1 MKKIKP
7 ITVNDFIIF
16 LKAKIAIILFSTF
29 LLSAITSFY
38 QVSYEDH
45 WEVKVSRTVDN
56 SSLVETIILIKNQA
70 VVKSKK
76 YNEPTSVV
84 DPMTLMGGL
93 NDLINSSMINY
104 LSNADIKYT
113 GIKKPKNNVNLLR
126 KEVYNLII
134 AGSDTKNKSII
145 KYNLSRFIA
154 DTNRLTREILKL
166 QYGLDPTYNLDIYD
180 FKIIETLRVEGFN
193 YLQIV
198 KIIFINLIVS
208 IFGLFIFHIRKAI
221 NLF

>member
-1 MKKIKP
+1 MKKIKLF
-7 ITVNDFIIF
+7 TVDDFIIF
-16 LKAKIAIILFSTF
+16 LKTKIAIILFSTF

-70 VVKSKK
+70 MINSKK

-84 DPMTLMGGL
+84 DPMTLMNGL
-93 NDLINSSMINY
+93 NQLINSSMINY

-113 GIKKPKNNVNLLR
+113 GIKRPKSNVNLLR
-126 KEVYNLII
+126 KEVYDLII
-134 AGSDTKNKSII
+134 EGPDTKNESIL

-154 DTNRLTREILKL
+154 DTNRLTREIIKM
-166 QYGLDPTYNLDIYD
+166 QYELDPSYNLDIYN
-180 FKIIETLRVEGFN
+180 FKIIQTQRVEGFD
-193 YLQIV
+193 YSQVL
-198 KIIFINLIVS
+198 KIIFINLVVS
-208 IFGLFIFHIRKAI
+208 IFGIFIFHIRKAI

>member
-16 LKAKIAIILFSTF
+16 LKTKIAIILFSTF

-70 VVKSKK
+70 VINSKK
-76 YNEPTSVV
+76 FDEPTSVV
-84 DPMTLMGGL
+84 DPMTLMSGL
-93 NDLINSSMINY
+93 NELINSSMINY

-154 DTNRLTREILKL
+154 DTNRLTREIIKM
-166 QYGLDPTYNLDIYD
+166 QYELDPTYNLDIYN

-193 YLQIV
+193 YSQIL
-198 KIIFINLIVS
+198 KIIFINLVVS
-208 IFGLFIFHIRKAI
+208 IFGIFIFHIRKSI
-221 NLF
+221 NLI

>member
-16 LKAKIAIILFSTF
+16 LKTKIAIILFSTF

-104 LSNADIKYT
+104 LSNADIEYT
-113 GIKKPKNNVNLLR
+113 GIKKPKSNVNLLK
-126 KEVYNLII
+126 KEVYDLII
-134 AGSDTKNKSII
+134 RGQDTKNENIL

-154 DTNRLTREILKL
+154 DTNRLTREIIKM
-166 QYGLDPTYNLDIYD
+166 QYELDPTYNLDIYN

>member
-16 LKAKIAIILFSTF
+16 LKTKIAIILFSTF

-70 VVKSKK
+70 VINSKK
-76 YNEPTSVV
+76 FDEPTSVV

-193 YLQIV
+193 YSQIL
-198 KIIFINLIVS
+198 KIIFINLVVS
-208 IFGLFIFHIRKAI
+208 IFGIFIFHIRKSI

>member
-1 MKKIKP
+1 MKKIKLF
-7 ITVNDFIIF
+7 TVDDFIIF
-16 LKAKIAIILFSTF
+16 LKTKIAIILFSTF

-70 VVKSKK
+70 VLNFKK
-76 YNEPTSVV
+76 FDEPRAV
-84 DPMTLMGGL
+84 DPMSLMIEL
-93 NDLINSSMINY
+93 NDLINSSIINY

-193 YLQIV
+193 YSQIL
-198 KIIFINLIVS
+198 KIIFINLVVS
-208 IFGLFIFHIRKAI
+208 IFGIFIFHIRKSI
-221 NLF
+221 NLI

>member
-16 LKAKIAIILFSTF
+16 LKTKIAIILFSTF

-70 VVKSKK
+70 VINSKK
-76 YNEPTSVV
+76 FDEPTSVV
-84 DPMTLMGGL
+84 DPMTLMSGL
-93 NDLINSSMINY
+93 NELINSSMINY

-193 YLQIV
+193 YSQIL
-198 KIIFINLIVS
+198 KIIFINLVVS
-208 IFGLFIFHIRKAI
+208 IFGIFIFHIRKSI
-221 NLF
+221 NLI

>member
-16 LKAKIAIILFSTF
+16 LKTKIAIILFSTF

-70 VVKSKK
+70 VINSKK
-76 YNEPTSVV
+76 FDEPTSVV
-84 DPMTLMGGL
+84 DPMTLMSGL
-93 NDLINSSMINY
+93 NELINSSMINY

-193 YLQIV
+193 YSQIL
-198 KIIFINLIVS
+198 KIIFINLVVS
-208 IFGLFIFHIRKAI
+208 IFGIFIFHIRKSI